1 MSVSLNTYAG
11 AVAAYQKAAGGAVPQ
26 NGAAAEATSEGSAG
40 GFANLV
46 RSAAQSAMDTAATGE
61 QMSMAALQGKA
72 DISQVVTAVAE
83 AEVTLQT
90 VVAVRDKVMEAYNDI
105 IRMPI

>member
-11 AVAAYQKAAGGAVPQ
+11 AVAAYQRAAKGVVPQ
-26 NGAAAEATSEGSAG
+26 PQTDAAPETSPGA
-40 GFANLV
+40 FADLV
-46 RSAAQSAMDTAATGE
+46 KGAAQSAIETAQAGE
-61 QMSMAALQGKA
+61 KMSMAALQGKA